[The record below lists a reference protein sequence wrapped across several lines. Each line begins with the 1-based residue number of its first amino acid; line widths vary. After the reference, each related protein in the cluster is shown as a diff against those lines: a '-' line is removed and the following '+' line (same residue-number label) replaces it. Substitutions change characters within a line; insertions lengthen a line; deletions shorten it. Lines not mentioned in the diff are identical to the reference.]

1 MRNLSRAYS
10 LSATVNYSMKILVW
24 IGICFLLSGKIAAQ
38 EIANLNDSS
47 QKKQEIKV
55 GVWIDQIGQIDYQNN
70 TYEIIFYLWVNS
82 KDSAY
87 NLENNIDFTN
97 TWESEILYHQRD
109 SLYIN
114 GEKEFHEIIK
124 VKTKNTTQFN
134 LSNFPFDT
142 NILSL
147 AIELIGHYTGDLT
160 INIDQNN
167 SRLNSDI
174 NKDWIIKMSP
184 IQNKRNRWDSDF
196 GNLKGSTEVDAISLD
211 LELSRNA
218 WPIYFKLFA
227 ILFLAFILATLSFF
241 LPNQKS
247 EEKVSIV
254 VGALFT
260 AIGNKYITESVIPIS
275 NHLGLSDLIHFST
288 ILYILVII
296 IFGIVEQRKK
306 IKDSILLDFSIF
318 TTFIVLYA
326 VTVILITRNYMG
338 Y

>member
-1 MRNLSRAYS
+1 
-10 LSATVNYSMKILVW
+10 MKILVW

>member
-1 MRNLSRAYS
+1 
-10 LSATVNYSMKILVW
+10 
-24 IGICFLLSGKIAAQ
+24 
-38 EIANLNDSS
+38 
-47 QKKQEIKV
+47 
-55 GVWIDQIGQIDYQNN
+55 
-70 TYEIIFYLWVNS
+70 
-82 KDSAY
+82 
-87 NLENNIDFTN
+87 
-97 TWESEILYHQRD
+97 
-109 SLYIN
+109 
-114 GEKEFHEIIK
+114 
-124 VKTKNTTQFN
+124 
-134 LSNFPFDT
+134 
-142 NILSL
+142 
-147 AIELIGHYTGDLT
+147 
-160 INIDQNN
+160 
-167 SRLNSDI
+167 
-174 NKDWIIKMSP
+174 MSP

-288 ILYILVII
+288 ILFILVII

>member
-1 MRNLSRAYS
+1 MINLSRTYN

-38 EIANLNDSS
+38 EVANFNDSS
-47 QKKQEIKV
+47 QKKQELKV
-55 GVWIDQIGQIDYQNN
+55 GIWIDQIGQVDYQNN

-82 KDSAY
+82 KDSVY

-97 TWESEILYHQRD
+97 TWESEILYHQSD
-109 SLYIN
+109 SLFID
-114 GEKEFHEIIK
+114 GEKEYHEIVK

-142 NILSL
+142 NKLNL
-147 AIELIGHYTGDLT
+147 TIELIGHYIEDLV
-160 INIDQNN
+160 IHVDQNN
-167 SRLNSDI
+167 SKLNSDI

-196 GNLKGSTEVDAISLD
+196 GNLKGNTEVDAISLD

-288 ILYILVII
+288 ILFILVII